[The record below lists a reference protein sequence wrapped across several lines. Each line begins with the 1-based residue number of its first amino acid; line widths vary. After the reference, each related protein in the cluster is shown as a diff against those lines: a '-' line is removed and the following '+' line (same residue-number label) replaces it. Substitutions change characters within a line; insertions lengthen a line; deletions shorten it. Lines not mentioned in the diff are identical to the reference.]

1 MLIRIATQDVE
12 SAKSLVSALVRLFGG
27 EDVSLQPDGEIHV
40 ELNGRS
46 GQSAMADT
54 FASVERWL
62 EETGIGST
70 AVSVDGRRYR
80 MERPQRLSEQ
90 RELGEEP
97 VHFLGGVVV
106 DDPDP
111 QGALG

>member
-1 MLIRIATQDVE
+1 MVIRIAAQDVE
-12 SAKSLVSALVRLFGG
+12 SAKFLVSALVRLFGG
-27 EDVSLQPDGEIHV
+27 EDVSLQPDGEVHV

-46 GQSAMADT
+46 GPSAMAET

-70 AVSVDGRRYR
+70 AVWVDDRQYR
-80 MERPQRLSEQ
+80 MERPQYLWEP

-97 VHFLGGVVV
+97 VHFFGGVVV